1 MENLFGWGG
10 IGHVMDKV
18 HKHSAHHHY
27 KDPWAQKAYDIHCPE
42 EDSKDPK
49 VRASAIKYK

>member
-18 HKHSAHHHY
+18 HKHSY

-49 VRASAIKYK
+49 VRASAVKYK